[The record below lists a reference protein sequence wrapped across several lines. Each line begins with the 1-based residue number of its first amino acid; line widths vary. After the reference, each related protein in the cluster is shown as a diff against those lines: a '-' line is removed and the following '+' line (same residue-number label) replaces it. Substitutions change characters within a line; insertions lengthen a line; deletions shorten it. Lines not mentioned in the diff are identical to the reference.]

1 MEFLYRLLDRLDTC
15 FTAGLVGAFAASWWH
30 RDDLVDRKAWA
41 VFIFSGAV
49 CGHYLTGLV
58 SAYLGV
64 VEPRNRNAG
73 AIVRTAVQHVA
84 TQARMETLK
93 ENPDVVQAVE
103 WVSGLSRSWWTGS

>member
-1 MEFLYRLLDRLDTC
+1 MEFLYCLLDRLDRW

-49 CGHYLTGLV
+49 CAHYLTGLV

-73 AIVRTAVQHVA
+73 AITSSSISSSAIPKA
-84 TQARMETLK
+84 
-93 ENPDVVQAVE
+93 
-103 WVSGLSRSWWTGS
+103 S